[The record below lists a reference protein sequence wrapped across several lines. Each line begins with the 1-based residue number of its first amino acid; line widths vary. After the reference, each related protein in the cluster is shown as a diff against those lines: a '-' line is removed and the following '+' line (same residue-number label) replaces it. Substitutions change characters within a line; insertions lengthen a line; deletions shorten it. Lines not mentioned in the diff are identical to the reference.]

1 MVNDEGQLYTLE
13 GIAAALIMLVSMYL
27 VLGTTVVY
35 TPGDTH
41 ITDMQLEQLGSDALR
56 MMDTP
61 SSIGNESDLVKWVKY
76 QQGNL
81 FAQNFTSYIQSRA
94 TTTDTGLQFNATIC
108 YRQKD
113 STNISCYP
121 FANSTQP
128 YSGRDPAVRV
138 TRWVQVEWDNSASTP
153 SIPPPPTQPGID
165 ATRPQVVLLEVLI
178 WRS

>member
-13 GIAAALIMLVSMYL
+13 GITAALIMLVSMYL

-61 SSIGNESDLVKWVKY
+61 STIGDESDLVEWVKS

-81 FAQNFTSYIQSRA
+81 FAQNFTSYIQSRS
-94 TTTDTGLQFNATIC
+94 TTTDTGLQFNATIH
-108 YRQKD
+108 YRKED
-113 STNISCYP
+113 TGNISSYH
-121 FANSTQP
+121 FAASGQP

-138 TRWVQVEWDNSASTP
+138 TRWVQVEWPNSPRPANVD
-153 SIPPPPTQPGID
+153 PG
-165 ATRPQVVLLEVLI
+165 RPQVVLLEVLI